1 MYWYPHIVF
10 ILALIGYNLSLYFLF
25 TFWMNLEEQ
34 NPHQTKNL
42 SWSYQCMIYICILCA
57 EVLPLD
63 VQALASK
70 AGVKRPGEEAP
81 QGQPGQSP
89 VLSGLFYPSR
99 SVPFS
104 VLRNFDLVAF
114 PVSKVFRRFADTDLV
129 TCKDRAEQSPLT
141 SKFLYLSIST
151 VMLKT

>member
-1 MYWYPHIVF
+1 MPKIYPLTVI
-10 ILALIGYNLSLYFLF
+10 
-25 TFWMNLEEQ
+25 
-34 NPHQTKNL
+34 
-42 SWSYQCMIYICILCA
+42 
-57 EVLPLD
+57 

-89 VLSGLFYPSR
+89 VFSDLFYPSR

-114 PVSKVFRRFADTDLV
+114 PVSKVFQRSASFWLRSGFRNIERPGGARSANIENFLISFFV
-129 TCKDRAEQSPLT
+129 TCP
-141 SKFLYLSIST
+141 
-151 VMLKT
+151 